1 MDSPPVSPEEENI
14 GYSPVERFSDDESSD
29 ASSAASSFNARQKP
43 ACTPAAAV
51 AASRETHPVPSTSQS
66 QSHTQSQAASTTTLP
81 PEEPPPAKKPRAA
94 KSYKS
99 IFSPTY
105 EGSAAAA
112 AFPGTNCIKIGL
124 PGKSILYFQENM
136 TSRRPWSRL
145 RCKILLP

>member
-66 QSHTQSQAASTTTLP
+66 QTQSQSQSQSQAASTTTLP

-112 AFPGTNCIKIGL
+112 AFPGTNCIK
-124 PGKSILYFQENM
+124 
-136 TSRRPWSRL
+136 
-145 RCKILLP
+145 